1 MRKTISTLILAG
13 ALCAGCSQSQTSTP
27 LEGGTPPTEDRPQI
41 VATAAEQRAFPDKTY
56 FRDEGVVV
64 SGRQIK
70 RESLPGGS
78 ANKGV
83 SQDYVNEKVAVNY
96 QVAQQSE
103 TFPAGAP
110 VDAGVVEKPAEK
122 SPSQDFLAAI
132 QHPLSTFSADV
143 DTASFANVRREIQRG
158 VLPYPDLVRVEEMLN
173 YFSYDLPEP
182 DDGQPFSVTTEL
194 SDCPWSDSSKL
205 MRVAIKTQSIDRG
218 DEPARNLVFLLDVS
232 GSMQNPDK
240 LPLLKSSL
248 RQLVDTLD
256 DADRVAIV
264 VYAGASG
271 LVLPSTTGD
280 QKTTILEAIDRLEAG
295 GSTNGAAGLQ
305 LAYQVAEQN
314 KSEGSVNRIIL
325 ATDGDFN
332 VGLSS
337 DSELKSYIEKKR
349 ESGLFL
355 SVLGF
360 GRGGNDKLME
370 TLADNGNGNY
380 ASIDSLNEA
389 RKVLVKEAGATLIT
403 VAKDVKFQVAF
414 DTDKVESYR
423 LIGYKNRRLANRD
436 FNDDTKDAGELGAG
450 HSVTA
455 LYEIRLK
462 NSGPEQSVLSL
473 LGESSPATIKL
484 RYKKPDGEKSTLLE
498 VPAVGKIKAL
508 SASSRDHQWA
518 AAVVGYGMLLGKDL
532 SPTEMPFEKLYSLMK
547 PTLAADPDAYQ
558 SEFHS
563 MVKKTEP
570 LISKT

>member
-1 MRKTISTLILAG
+1 K
-13 ALCAGCSQSQTSTP
+13 
-27 LEGGTPPTEDRPQI
+27 
-41 VATAAEQRAFPDKTY
+41 
-56 FRDEGVVV
+56 
-64 SGRQIK
+64 
-70 RESLPGGS
+70 
-78 ANKGV
+78 
-83 SQDYVNEKVAVNY
+83 
-96 QVAQQSE
+96 QV
-103 TFPAGAP
+103 
-110 VDAGVVEKPAEK
+110 EK

-280 QKTTILEAIDRLEAG
+280 QKTTILEAINRLEAG

-314 KSEGSVNRIIL
+314 KSQGSVNRIIL

-337 DSELKSYIEKKR
+337 DSELKSYIE
-349 ESGLFL
+349 
-355 SVLGF
+355 
-360 GRGGNDKLME
+360 
-370 TLADNGNGNY
+370 
-380 ASIDSLNEA
+380 
-389 RKVLVKEAGATLIT
+389 
-403 VAKDVKFQVAF
+403 
-414 DTDKVESYR
+414 
-423 LIGYKNRRLANRD
+423 
-436 FNDDTKDAGELGAG
+436 
-450 HSVTA
+450 
-455 LYEIRLK
+455 
-462 NSGPEQSVLSL
+462 
-473 LGESSPATIKL
+473 
-484 RYKKPDGEKSTLLE
+484 
-498 VPAVGKIKAL
+498 
-508 SASSRDHQWA
+508 
-518 AAVVGYGMLLGKDL
+518 
-532 SPTEMPFEKLYSLMK
+532 
-547 PTLAADPDAYQ
+547 
-558 SEFHS
+558 
-563 MVKKTEP
+563 
-570 LISKT
+570 